1 LVCSFASCNTIE
13 EQNIETDDDY
23 TTSCPIPEYYS
34 DHFDAYID
42 NFSKWLNALLED
54 NPTFGDYA
62 IRMLD
67 KYSVE
72 TKAQLKDRETV
83 IINNKEIPIL
93 SQRLE
98 RRFIELKNIVQG
110 GTLQGI
116 SVMRVARIV
125 EKGTDIFAELYREFD
140 ICQYIL
146 GKKIVAVTAMQNDN
160 TLNVIATAEDD
171 IVCTLEIS
179 ATLAKGEIA
188 KDKHEIISQRGIACD
203 IVVDAQLKQDSI
215 YVFGAEN
222 KKFTDVDFELY
233 GLSIEDIAVVRSA
246 FTIAQKGTKDKMIAI
261 DSNLKVLVEKA
272 KASVVTGERQ
282 VI

>member
-1 LVCSFASCNTIE
+1 M
-13 EQNIETDDDY
+13 NILQEKLD
-23 TTSCPIPEYYS
+23 
-34 DHFDAYID
+34 F
-42 NFSKWLNALLED
+42 L
-54 NPTFGDYA
+54 
-62 IRMLD
+62 LD

-72 TKAQLKDRETV
+72 ANAVLEDKETAV
-83 IINNKEIPIL
+83 IDGVKTPIL
-93 SQRLE
+93 SHRLE

-125 EKGTDIFAELYREFD
+125 EKGSDIFAELYREFD

-146 GKKIVAVTAMQNDN
+146 GRKIVAVTAMQNDN
-160 TLNVIATAEDD
+160 TLNVIATAEDG
-171 IVCTLEIS
+171 IVCTIEIS
-179 ATLAKGEIA
+179 ATLANGEIA

-203 IVVDAQLKQDSI
+203 VVVDAQLKQDSV

-233 GLSIEDIAVVRSA
+233 GLSIEDIAVIRSA
-246 FTIAQKGTKDKMIAI
+246 FTVAQKGTKDEMIAI
-261 DSNLKVLVEKA
+261 DKELKNMVGKA
-272 KASVVTGERQ
+272 KLSVTAGERQ

>member
-1 LVCSFASCNTIE
+1 MEILQEKLDF
-13 EQNIETDDDY
+13 
-23 TTSCPIPEYYS
+23 
-34 DHFDAYID
+34 
-42 NFSKWLNALLED
+42 LLC
-54 NPTFGDYA
+54 
-62 IRMLD
+62 

-72 TKAQLKDRETV
+72 TKAVLKDRKTAVIDGVET
-83 IINNKEIPIL
+83 PIL
-93 SQRLE
+93 SHRLE

-125 EKGTDIFAELYREFD
+125 EKGSDIFAELYREFD

-146 GKKIVAVTAMQNDN
+146 GRKIVAVTAMQNDN
-160 TLNVIATAEDD
+160 TLNVIATAEDSV
-171 IVCTLEIS
+171 VCTIEIS
-179 ATLAKGEIA
+179 ATLAKGEIP

-222 KKFTDVDFELY
+222 KKYTDVDFELY

-246 FTIAQKGTKDKMIAI
+246 FTIAQKGTKDEMIAI
-261 DSNLKVLVEKA
+261 DENLKVLVKKA
-272 KASVVTGERQ
+272 KASVESGERQ

>member
-1 LVCSFASCNTIE
+1 MKVFQEKLAF
-13 EQNIETDDDY
+13 
-23 TTSCPIPEYYS
+23 
-34 DHFDAYID
+34 
-42 NFSKWLNALLED
+42 L
-54 NPTFGDYA
+54 
-62 IRMLD
+62 LD

-72 TKAQLKDRETV
+72 TKAVLKDCKTAVIDGIET
-83 IINNKEIPIL
+83 PIL
-93 SQRLE
+93 SHRLE
-98 RRFIELKNIVQG
+98 RRFIELENIVQG

-125 EKGTDIFAELYREFD
+125 EKGSDIFAELYREFD

-146 GKKIVAVTAMQNDN
+146 GRKIVAVTAMQNDN
-160 TLNVIATAEDD
+160 TINVIATAEDSV
-171 IVCTLEIS
+171 VCTIEIS
-179 ATLAKGEIA
+179 ATLAKGEIP

-203 IVVDAQLKQDSI
+203 VVVDAQLKQDSI

-246 FTIAQKGTKDKMIAI
+246 FTIAQKGTKDEMIAI
-261 DSNLKVLVEKA
+261 DENLKVLVEKA
-272 KASVVTGERQ
+272 KASVITGERQ